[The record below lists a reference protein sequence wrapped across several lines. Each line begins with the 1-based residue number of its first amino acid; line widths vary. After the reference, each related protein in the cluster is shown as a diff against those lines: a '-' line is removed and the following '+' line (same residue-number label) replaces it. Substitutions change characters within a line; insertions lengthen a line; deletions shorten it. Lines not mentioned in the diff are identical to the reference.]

1 MLVHQRVLSMEK
13 PMVWGTHSLGS
24 LQMNPIEM
32 FPDFDGSLKGKRA
45 AFMNSQKK
53 TYKNQWVKRSPE
65 VLTSDG
71 SQVSSNIGS
80 VVQIQEAHGMLD
92 ILWEL

>member
-1 MLVHQRVLSMEK
+1 MEK

-24 LQMNPIEM
+24 LQINPIEM

-53 TYKNQWVKRSPE
+53 KHIK
-65 VLTSDG
+65 TSGSKDRRKYFSQRLL

-80 VVQIQEAHGMLD
+80 AVQIQEAHGMLD
-92 ILWEL
+92 MLWEL